1 MYFVKTPNSI
11 QRWFSDYIWRFS
23 TSKKELFLTFDD
35 GPTPETTTF
44 VLDALAKY
52 KAKATFFCVGENVLK
67 HPKIFKRIL
76 TEGHKIGNHTQ
87 NHLNGWK
94 TENTN
99 YLANVI
105 KAEKSFNT
113 VIPNFKTELFRPPY
127 GKIKKKQVATLQN
140 KGYKII
146 MWTVLSGDFD
156 TNCSPKKCYNNITKN
171 VKSGDIIVFH
181 DNKKSKKN
189 MQETLV
195 NILAYY
201 SNKGFKFKLL

>member
-35 GPTPETTTF
+35 GPNPEITTF
-44 VLDALAKY
+44 VLDILAKY
-52 KAKATFFCVGENVLK
+52 NAKATFFCVGENAIK

-76 TEGHKIGNHTQ
+76 AEGHKIGNHTQ

-99 YLANVI
+99 YIANVGL
-105 KAEKSFNT
+105 AEKSFNT
-113 VIPNFKTELFRPPY
+113 VIPNFKTKLFRPPY
-127 GKIKKKQVATLQN
+127 GKIKKKQATALQN
-140 KGYKII
+140 KGYEII

-156 TNCSPKKCYNNITKN
+156 INCSPKKCYNNIIKN
-171 VKSGDIIVFH
+171 AKSGNIIVFH
-181 DNKKSKKN
+181 DSRKAKKN